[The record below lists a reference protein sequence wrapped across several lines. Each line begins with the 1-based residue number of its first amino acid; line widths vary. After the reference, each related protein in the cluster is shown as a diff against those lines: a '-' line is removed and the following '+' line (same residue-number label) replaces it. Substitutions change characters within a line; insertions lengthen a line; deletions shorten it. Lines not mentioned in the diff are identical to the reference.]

1 MSKPKIAG
9 VAAGVILLAIILG
22 WLFTAPYL
30 SNQGL
35 GRLPGL
41 IIGGTATDAPDDF
54 TYLNGVP
61 GPMKMKQ
68 KGFPELVVHLSFVGA
83 PGGVISATRPDA
95 GYWGE
100 RVKERGG
107 DGWLRVGDETF
118 AMTATQIVGPEHLVM
133 MEQWAAK
140 SGRSLDE
147 PLYSGSEPLREW
159 EVYFW
164 TPRSQREVNAQ

>member
-9 VAAGVILLAIILG
+9 IATGVILIAAILG
-22 WLFTAPYL
+22 WMFTAPYL

-35 GRLPGL
+35 GRIPGV
-41 IIGGTATDAPDDF
+41 IIGGTATAAPDDF
-54 TYLNGVP
+54 SYLNDIR

-68 KGFPELVVHLSFVGA
+68 AGFPELVVHLSFVGV
-83 PGGVISATRPDA
+83 PEGIISATRPDN

-118 AMTATQIVGPEHLVM
+118 EMTATQVLDDEERLEM
-133 MEQWAAK
+133 MEKWAAR
-140 SGRSLDE
+140 SGRTLDE
-147 PLYSGSEPLREW
+147 PLYTGSEPLREW
-159 EVYFW
+159 EVYLW
-164 TPRSQREVNAQ
+164 TPRT

>member
-9 VAAGVILLAIILG
+9 IAVGVIILAVVIG
-22 WLFTAPYL
+22 WISTAPYL

-41 IIGGTATDAPDDF
+41 IIGGTPTPALDDF
-54 TYLNGVP
+54 SSLNDYR
-61 GPMKMKQ
+61 GPMMMKQ

-83 PGGVISATRPDA
+83 KDGIISATRPDN

-107 DGWLRVGDETF
+107 DGWLRVGDQTF
-118 AMTATQIVGPEHLVM
+118 EMTATQIVDDAQRLEM
-133 MEQWAAK
+133 MEEWAAR
-140 SGRSLDE
+140 SGRTLDE

-164 TPRSQREVNAQ
+164 TPRT

>member
-9 VAAGVILLAIILG
+9 LAVGVIVLAVVIG
-22 WLFTAPYL
+22 WVSTAPYL

-41 IIGGTATDAPDDF
+41 IIGGTPTPALDDF
-54 TYLNGVP
+54 SPLNNIP
-61 GPMKMKQ
+61 GPMMMKQ
-68 KGFPELVVHLSFVGA
+68 KGFPELVVYLSFVGTQD
-83 PGGVISATRPDA
+83 GVISATRPDN

-107 DGWLRVGDETF
+107 DGWLRVGEQTF
-118 AMTATQIVGPEHLVM
+118 AMTATQIVDDAVRLEM
-133 MEQWAAK
+133 MEKWAAK
-140 SGRSLDE
+140 SGRTLDE

-159 EVYFW
+159 EVYLW
-164 TPRSQREVNAQ
+164 TPRS

>member
-9 VAAGVILLAIILG
+9 IAVGVIILAVVIG
-22 WLFTAPYL
+22 WVSTAPYL

-35 GRLPGL
+35 GRLPGF
-41 IIGGTATDAPDDF
+41 IIGGTPTPALDDF
-54 TYLNGVP
+54 SPLNNIP

-68 KGFPELVVHLSFVGA
+68 KGFPELVVHLSFVGTQE
-83 PGGVISATRPDA
+83 GIISATRPDN

-107 DGWLRVGDETF
+107 DGWLRVGDQTF
-118 AMTATQIVGPEHLVM
+118 EMTATQIVNDDERLAM
-133 MEQWAAK
+133 MEKWAAK
-140 SGRSLDE
+140 SGRTLDE

-159 EVYFW
+159 EVYLW
-164 TPRSQREVNAQ
+164 TPRA

>member
-9 VAAGVILLAIILG
+9 ISTGVILLAIILG
-22 WLFTAPYL
+22 WMFTAPYL

-35 GRLPGL
+35 GRLPGV
-41 IIGGTATDAPDDF
+41 IIGGTATSAPDDF
-54 TYLNGVP
+54 SYLNDIP

-68 KGFPELVVHLSFVGA
+68 AGFPELVVHLSFVGTQS
-83 PGGVISATRPDA
+83 GVISATRPDN

-107 DGWLRVGDETF
+107 DGWLRVGDQTF
-118 AMTATQIVGPEHLVM
+118 EMTATQVVDDNERLAM

-140 SGRSLDE
+140 SGRTLDE
-147 PLYSGSEPLREW
+147 PLYTGSEPLREW
-159 EVYFW
+159 EVYLW
-164 TPRSQREVNAQ
+164 TPRS